1 MVLYWSFVMRCFLA
15 LARLLPGDRVCKD
28 VVAKARAED
37 VALSGLSSRTG
48 CEVFLFEVRRSFLCL
63 LMQELDEALIV
74 VPALDDADAKD
85 LLIEFGE
92 GLSRLALGGGMRNT

>member
-1 MVLYWSFVMRCFLA
+1 MRCFFE
-15 LARLLPGDRVCKD
+15 LARLLPGDRVCRD

-37 VALSGLSSRTG
+37 VALFGLSSRTG
-48 CEVFLFEVRRSFLCL
+48 CEAFVFEVRRSFLCF
-63 LMQELDEALIV
+63 LMQELDEALMA
-74 VPALDDADAKD
+74 VPALDDADAND